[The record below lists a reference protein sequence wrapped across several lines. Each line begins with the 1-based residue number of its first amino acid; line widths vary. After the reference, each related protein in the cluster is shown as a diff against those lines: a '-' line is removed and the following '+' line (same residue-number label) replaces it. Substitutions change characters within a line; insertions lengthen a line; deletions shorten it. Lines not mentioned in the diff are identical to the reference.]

1 MFDSLKE
8 KIEDTFSTYIN
19 IIRLKIL
26 GKNNKNLDFVVDSF
40 YKLPTQ
46 QRTFVLSG
54 LGVVIVGLIFGVL
67 AIYFERSNQ
76 FDSDLDSSLIAYN
89 QMQTMK
95 IEDQVAKERVDSVVT
110 MIQKKNSSLKIKPFF
125 EKISERNKIEIQ
137 NIMVKDIFNSS
148 TDPFFKKVKE
158 VSVEMKIQKVSIP
171 ALFNF
176 LVDVEKSKYFVR
188 VKDLR
193 ITGIHGTKLYFDTRV
208 SFRTYQMSS

>member
-95 IEDQVAKERVDSVVT
+95 IEDQVA
-110 MIQKKNSSLKIKPFF
+110 
-125 EKISERNKIEIQ
+125 
-137 NIMVKDIFNSS
+137 
-148 TDPFFKKVKE
+148 
-158 VSVEMKIQKVSIP
+158 
-171 ALFNF
+171 
-176 LVDVEKSKYFVR
+176 
-188 VKDLR
+188 
-193 ITGIHGTKLYFDTRV
+193 
-208 SFRTYQMSS
+208 